1 MTTDT
6 AGAAGSETSA
16 LESSSLSKTNSFI
29 VVTLNPSMTPAA
41 ALATGCATSG
51 NGSAPDEAV
60 PAGSPTTSGEQ
71 AEKLAMT
78 ESLSGNESTAILG
91 AMGVAEED
99 GQLQKVVGDQPH
111 SSKEPESNAPQ
122 VMEPRQQPG
131 AMELTAA
138 MTEAH
143 PVDGGLVK
151 DRSTPSSLPEKVT
164 ATMTPAKASRPA
176 TTPTTPPSSQQQG
189 MTRANKKT
197 PDGQHPELASE
208 TSNVGTKLVI
218 QPDEGACDV
227 CQRTFKK
234 EDLTKI
240 FVELRKQT
248 VEDSPG
254 DQLCPFMLCP
264 ECKEP
269 LLRAPTLD
277 GSSSMQRED
286 IVAKLHERALNTQ
299 PATQISDEP
308 EANDNSPPQSAEPP
322 KSKRVQIEL
331 TREKP
336 TNEGATV
343 KCCVPTCA
351 NCSDKSTSRPLS
363 FHKFPRR
370 VFLKKQWADAIG
382 RTDWLPTTTT
392 VICSDHFRPNDF
404 TDGIR
409 GSGNLKESAIPS
421 IFGAAIATEGASSDA
436 GSPEVESVLYSN
448 KGKAVVSLFQMK
460 TPTKGRGS
468 AETCTT
474 SNNTRGAATKRTLPN
489 GPSPSQVEKKKKK
502 KLAVMD
508 IMEVD
513 TSSYWLK
520 TLSNRS
526 VNFVHI
532 VHRPMPCIARSV
544 TVSPDMSVMVAI
556 ENARL
561 SLLPCGTPVPSTINS
576 IETLQ
581 DLLDRV
587 EMLED
592 TERIDNWQLRRQST
606 LKLVTV
612 LLQEVCHNV
621 GSADSQYGVL
631 ASIRDQVKDLL

>member
-1 MTTDT
+1 
-6 AGAAGSETSA
+6 
-16 LESSSLSKTNSFI
+16 
-29 VVTLNPSMTPAA
+29 
-41 ALATGCATSG
+41 
-51 NGSAPDEAV
+51 
-60 PAGSPTTSGEQ
+60 
-71 AEKLAMT
+71 
-78 ESLSGNESTAILG
+78 
-91 AMGVAEED
+91 
-99 GQLQKVVGDQPH
+99 
-111 SSKEPESNAPQ
+111 
-122 VMEPRQQPG
+122 
-131 AMELTAA
+131 
-138 MTEAH
+138 
-143 PVDGGLVK
+143 
-151 DRSTPSSLPEKVT
+151 
-164 ATMTPAKASRPA
+164 
-176 TTPTTPPSSQQQG
+176 

-227 CQRTFKK
+227 CQRTFKQ

-277 GSSSMQRED
+277 GSSSGMQRHD

-308 EANDNSPPQSAEPP
+308 EAMDNSTPQPAEPP

-331 TREKP
+331 TRGKP
-336 TNEGATV
+336 TNEGKFSREERSDFLRADQLAVGIVLSNADATV
-343 KCCVPTCA
+343 KCCVPTCT
-351 NCSDKSTSRPLS
+351 NRSDKSTSRPLS
-363 FHKFPRR
+363 FHRFPRR
-370 VFLKKQWADAIG
+370 IFLKKQWADAIG
-382 RTDWLPTTTT
+382 RTDWLPTTTS

-404 TDGIR
+404 VDDIR

-421 IFGAAIATEGASSDA
+421 VFGAAIATEGTSSDA

-474 SNNTRGAATKRTLPN
+474 SNNTRGATTKRTLSN

-502 KLAVMD
+502 KLTVMD
-508 IMEVD
+508 VMEVD

-532 VHRPMPCIARSV
+532 VHRPMPCITRSV

-561 SLLPCGTPVPSTINS
+561 SLLPCGTPVPSTVVS

-581 DLLDRV
+581 ELLDRV
-587 EMLED
+587 EMLDD

-621 GSADSQYGVL
+621 GNADSQYGVL